1 MVGIV
6 ALCREEEQ
14 YTQWLSERQLAY
26 TIVHDEA
33 EAAGVAVMIF
43 CGGPDWGKRPER
55 DALDR
60 RIYDYCV
67 AHQIPMLGICRGM
80 QEIAYFMGAAL
91 IEDVGELNAIH
102 KAQTN
107 GASRQHAIL
116 LSDGRQTMV
125 NSRHHQAVKKFG
137 RGFKATAYSPDGVVE
152 AIENAEYPAIGVQF
166 HPENLVSIK
175 ERKFKRGLQQ
185 RLELMSMI
193 NSVLREGF
201 AWRAIDIIFT
211 RNIPSNDTDIA
222 NMVNTL
228 KDIVSEETL
237 LAQIPFV
244 DDVQSE
250 LEKLNG

>member
-1 MVGIV
+1 MVTPLKHSRMVGIV

-14 YTQWLSERQLAY
+14 YTKWLSERQLAY

-91 IEDVGELNAIH
+91 IEDLGELNAIH

-116 LSDGRQTMV
+116 LSDGQQLMV
-125 NSRHHQAVKKFG
+125 NSRHHQAIDSVPMPCALEG
-137 RGFKATAYSPDGVVE
+137 RAEDGTLELLQSADGQLLLVQCHPE
-152 AIENAEYPAIGVQF
+152 REEMRGTAIEQMC
-166 HPENLVSIK
+166 
-175 ERKFKRGLQQ
+175 
-185 RLELMSMI
+185 LE
-193 NSVLREGF
+193 F
-201 AWRAIDIIFT
+201 IIH
-211 RNIPSNDTDIA
+211 S
-222 NMVNTL
+222 
-228 KDIVSEETL
+228 
-237 LAQIPFV
+237 
-244 DDVQSE
+244 
-250 LEKLNG
+250 